1 HGAPGNGTSTIAAT
15 LASAYTQQGS
25 GGALWLNV
33 DDDSLAAMIV
43 RVGRAYGDLSIAN
56 ADDPTA
62 MAGAAGA
69 LLAQNRPLVVL
80 DGNPLMPAV
89 TEFVGK
95 VASGLPVMI
104 TADGDSPGTWA
115 SVAVP
120 VLSDADATT
129 LFTEKSSISTGEVPQ
144 IVSELGAQPFALVIA
159 AGTARIAKMD
169 GGTLLG
175 ALQAAPGAPHEKALQ
190 VGLTNLQ
197 AAFQGILLML
207 GATFNGSASIEMM
220 SMLSNAPA
228 ETVQKVMAILA
239 AAGFVQQDKRYE
251 GLFYSLHP
259 LTHSYAQT
267 FLRNSGR
274 LDALRDK
281 VRETTLAYARKH
293 TGTSAG
299 DHNALAVEMDA
310 FLATSN
316 EAAERGE
323 IDVASQIQVALTHA
337 GDFVR
342 GRGYLYELLQLKEG
356 GSSVAT
362 PFAANP
368 EVPADVAN
376 LFGDFTD
383 APDEPDYVEDDEIDA
398 AESAPS
404 PEDMFMRP
412 PAGGN
417 DADSLRGQIAAARG
431 AGDNDR
437 VLELQ
442 ERLGTALRSAGKDT
456 EALGVYNDLLA
467 SYEDADDRP
476 KTLNALRNLSEIMVK
491 QENSQAAVLHA
502 RRGARLAEEL
512 SDEASHAQMLRLLGD
527 AQQQLG
533 ESTDAIL
540 AYSHGLDLAKTTSNR
555 DLEGEI
561 MMQLGFAQLDDDDT
575 ETAIKTWDGALALCR
590 ELNKRDCEGRILGGL
605 GTAYGELERWEEAI
619 NFHTSAMH
627 IAREVK
633 DRKEEGLQLSNLG
646 YAAKQANKLPQSV
659 ISYRQALHVA
669 YVSDE
674 RDNIVSTIVDLARL
688 LVNSAQHL
696 EITDLLVNDAL
707 ERDSS
712 DREVVSLKE
721 RVSNEKIMAASQG
734 ITFKPVNGTAQVYAS
749 NAYALLDS

>member
-1 HGAPGNGTSTIAAT
+1 MADFPYHEAPAHSPADLPVMLPGKPVGRDQLLAQVYGELQQNKAVLLHGAPGNGTSTIAAT

-310 FLATSN
+310 FL
-316 EAAERGE
+316 
-323 IDVASQIQVALTHA
+323 
-337 GDFVR
+337 
-342 GRGYLYELLQLKEG
+342 
-356 GSSVAT
+356 
-362 PFAANP
+362 
-368 EVPADVAN
+368 
-376 LFGDFTD
+376 
-383 APDEPDYVEDDEIDA
+383 
-398 AESAPS
+398 
-404 PEDMFMRP
+404 
-412 PAGGN
+412 
-417 DADSLRGQIAAARG
+417 
-431 AGDNDR
+431 
-437 VLELQ
+437 
-442 ERLGTALRSAGKDT
+442 
-456 EALGVYNDLLA
+456 
-467 SYEDADDRP
+467 
-476 KTLNALRNLSEIMVK
+476 
-491 QENSQAAVLHA
+491 
-502 RRGARLAEEL
+502 
-512 SDEASHAQMLRLLGD
+512 
-527 AQQQLG
+527 
-533 ESTDAIL
+533 
-540 AYSHGLDLAKTTSNR
+540 
-555 DLEGEI
+555 
-561 MMQLGFAQLDDDDT
+561 
-575 ETAIKTWDGALALCR
+575 
-590 ELNKRDCEGRILGGL
+590 
-605 GTAYGELERWEEAI
+605 
-619 NFHTSAMH
+619 
-627 IAREVK
+627 
-633 DRKEEGLQLSNLG
+633 
-646 YAAKQANKLPQSV
+646 
-659 ISYRQALHVA
+659 
-669 YVSDE
+669 
-674 RDNIVSTIVDLARL
+674 
-688 LVNSAQHL
+688 
-696 EITDLLVNDAL
+696 
-707 ERDSS
+707 
-712 DREVVSLKE
+712 
-721 RVSNEKIMAASQG
+721 
-734 ITFKPVNGTAQVYAS
+734 
-749 NAYALLDS
+749 